1 MHNMYQNGT
10 VKSQIEIVPSWQLAP
25 YSQLPIRQLALSV
38 ERTGFNSSTYARI
51 KPVAV
56 TATGYARKIAGI
68 TKTTERYS
76 EHGLSVILSVKWHTV
91 RFLLSRDAQLHRVLA
106 TVC

>member
-1 MHNMYQNGT
+1 MQIPRMHNMYQKGT

-51 KPVAV
+51 KPVAI
-56 TATGYARKIAGI
+56 K
-68 TKTTERYS
+68 
-76 EHGLSVILSVKWHTV
+76 
-91 RFLLSRDAQLHRVLA
+91 QLALTSQLPVSGGQFD
-106 TVC
+106 

>member
-1 MHNMYQNGT
+1 MKIARMHNMYQNGT
-10 VKSQIEIVPSWQLAP
+10 VKSQIEIMPSWQLAP

-56 TATGYARKIAGI
+56 TATGFNKPVAGFW
-68 TKTTERYS
+68 R
-76 EHGLSVILSVKWHTV
+76 SVRLK
-91 RFLLSRDAQLHRVLA
+91 F
-106 TVC
+106 

>member
-1 MHNMYQNGT
+1 MHALLRRRRFLPRTCKIKQNGT
-10 VKSQIEIVPSWQLAP
+10 VKSQIEIMPSWQLAP

-56 TATGYARKIAGI
+56 TATGFSDLVAGI
-68 TKTTERYS
+68 SDPARGPLYIYNS
-76 EHGLSVILSVKWHTV
+76 FV
-91 RFLLSRDAQLHRVLA
+91 RAGPVRARQA
-106 TVC
+106 